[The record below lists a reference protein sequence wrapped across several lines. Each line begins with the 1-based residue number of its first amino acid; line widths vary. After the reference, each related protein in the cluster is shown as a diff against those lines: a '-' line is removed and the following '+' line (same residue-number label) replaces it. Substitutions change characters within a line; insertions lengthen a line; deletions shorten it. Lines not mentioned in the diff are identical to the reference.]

1 MKKVTLLVLAI
12 FMLAAFKMADEKK
25 ATTYKVNPAKSN
37 LAWLGK
43 KVTGQHNGYIQLKE
57 GSLAIEKGKLTG
69 GEFLIDMATIT
80 CEDLK
85 DEATNQKL
93 IGHLKS
99 DDFFGVSAYPT
110 SKLEIKK
117 VTPKGGDQYE
127 IMGHLTIR
135 DKTNPVTFPATVKVN
150 GDEVSANAEITVDR
164 SKYNVKYGSGSFF
177 DNLGDKMIYDD
188 FTLTVNLVASS
199 ASM

>member
-1 MKKVTLLVLAI
+1 MKKIVL
-12 FMLAAFKMADEKK
+12 FSLALIIMASFKIAKDEK
-25 ATTYKVNPAKSN
+25 ATAYKVDTEKSN
-37 LAWLGK
+37 VAWLGE
-43 KVTGQHNGYIQLKE
+43 KVTGEHNGYIKLKE
-57 GSLAIEKGKLTG
+57 GALQVENGKLKG
-69 GEFLIDMATIT
+69 GTFLIDMTSIN
-80 CEDLK
+80 CEDIK

-93 IGHLKS
+93 VGHLKS

-117 VTPKGGDQYE
+117 VTAKGGDQYE

-135 DKTNPVTFPATVKVN
+135 DKTNPVTFPATVAVDGENVTAK
-150 GDEVSANAEITVDR
+150 AEITVDR
-164 SKYNVKYGSGSFF
+164 SDYNVKYGSGSFF

-188 FTLTVNLVASS
+188 FTLNVNLVASN

>member
-1 MKKVTLLVLAI
+1 MKKLALLTLSI
-12 FMLAAFKMADEKK
+12 FMLAAFKMADDKKVTTFNVNVEK
-25 ATTYKVNPAKSN
+25 SS

-57 GSLAIEKGKLTG
+57 GALTLDKGQLTG
-69 GEFLIDMATIT
+69 GEFVIDMASIS

-85 DEATNQKL
+85 DESTNQKL
-93 IGHLKS
+93 VGHLKS
-99 DDFFGVSAYPT
+99 DDFFGVSAHPT

-117 VTPKGGDQYE
+117 VTAKGGDQYE

-135 DKTNPVTFPATVKVN
+135 DKTNPVTFPATVNVK
-150 GDEVSANAEITVDR
+150 GDEVTAIAEITVDR
-164 SKYNVKYGSGSFF
+164 SKYNVKFRSGSFF
-177 DNLGDKMIYDD
+177 DNLGDKMIYDE
-188 FTLTVNLVASS
+188 FTLNVKLVANS

>member
-1 MKKVTLLVLAI
+1 MKKIILFSLALI
-12 FMLAAFKMADEKK
+12 IMASFKMAKDEE
-25 ATTYKVNPAKSN
+25 ATSYKVNTKKSSV
-37 LAWLGK
+37 AWLGK
-43 KVTGQHNGYIQLKE
+43 KVTGEHNGYIQLKE
-57 GSLAIEKGKLTG
+57 GVLQADNGKLTG
-69 GEFLIDMATIT
+69 GTFVMDMATIT

-85 DEATNQKL
+85 DESYNQKL
-93 IGHLKS
+93 VGHLKS

-117 VTPKGGDQYE
+117 VALKGGSDYE

-135 DKTNPVTFPATVKVN
+135 DQTHPVTFPAKVAVTKD
-150 GDEVSANAEITVDR
+150 GITANAEITVDR

-177 DNLGDKMIYDD
+177 DDLGDKMIYDD
-188 FTLTVNLVASS
+188 FTITVDLVANS